1 MQPPLRFMIPQDHPS
16 LPGHFP
22 GRPIVPGVVVLDCA
36 LAALL
41 RARPAVRLTGFD
53 EVRFVAPVS
62 PGAEVSVTCG
72 EGAADRLSFACAVDG
87 RTVLRGRA
95 RLGHAG

>member
-1 MQPPLRFMIPQDHPS
+1 MQSQSCFVIPQDHPS

-36 LAALL
+36 MAVLL
-41 RARPAVRLTGFD
+41 RDRPAARLLGFD
-53 EVRFVAPVS
+53 EAKFVAEVS
-62 PGAEVSVTCG
+62 PGAEICISCN
-72 EGAADRLSFACAVDG
+72 EGAAGRLSFTCVANG

-95 RLGHAG
+95 RLGAAG